1 MVSIKFRRKL
11 TRHWSVFNV
20 YTRSEWMCSV
30 SFRILNSCFRD
41 KKRQKQYVSDVNK
54 KEKKLEIILNIL
66 LRLKDSWANQFVV
79 TVEWTWEKLHML
91 MIQIWQ
97 IKMDAK
103 WERFLEENLV
113 VFLPVWILIVLVVT
127 LAIKKDSSTL

>member
-1 MVSIKFRRKL
+1 
-11 TRHWSVFNV
+11 
-20 YTRSEWMCSV
+20 MCSV

-79 TVEWTWEKLHML
+79 TVE
-91 MIQIWQ
+91 
-97 IKMDAK
+97 
-103 WERFLEENLV
+103 
-113 VFLPVWILIVLVVT
+113 
-127 LAIKKDSSTL
+127 